1 MSAKMAATVIGIV
14 FVAVGLLGFV
24 NNPVLG
30 LFAVD
35 TIHNIVH
42 LLSGVVLLAGAYS
55 SLGSSLALKIVG
67 IVYGIVAILGFFLVN
82 EAGML
87 LGLFVVN
94 TADKWLHVVLAVVIL
109 VAAFALPDEDGSMM
123 RA

>member
-1 MSAKMAATVIGIV
+1 MSAKLAATVIGIV

-35 TIHNIVH
+35 TIHNLIH
-42 LLSGVVLLAGAYS
+42 ILSGVVLLAGAYS
-55 SLGSSLALKIVG
+55 SLGSSMALKIVG

-87 LGLFVVN
+87 LGIFVVN
-94 TADKWLHVVLAVVIL
+94 TADKWLHVGLAVVIL
-109 VAAFALPDEDGSMM
+109 LAAFTLPDEEAGMM